1 MRQAME
7 SEGSCQPA
15 APARVL
21 VSEDDDQMRT
31 FLALALRHEGYD
43 VTTCADGV
51 ALVDHIGAV
60 LASRETAFGLVI
72 SDIRMPGLSG
82 LEFLQGTLAWK
93 GLPPVILI
101 TAFGDEETHARARR
115 LGARAVID
123 KPFATEELLARVREI
138 LPPRRT
144 TTGD

>member
-1 MRQAME
+1 MD
-7 SEGSCQPA
+7 SGGSCGA
-15 APARVL
+15 ATPVRVL

-43 VTTCADGV
+43 VTTCADGI

-60 LASRETAFGLVI
+60 LASQEDAFGLVI

-82 LEFLQGTLAWK
+82 LEFLQGTAAWQ
-93 GLPPVILI
+93 GIPPVILI

-115 LGARAVID
+115 LGARAVLD
-123 KPFATEELLARVREI
+123 KPFGTEELLAKVREL
-138 LPPRRT
+138 LPARPR
-144 TTGD
+144 DE